1 MSKIR
6 SRRRDVGRE
15 RHWQEVIRGQRSS
28 GQSVREYCRQAGVKE
43 ASFYWWRREL
53 ARRSPAQKRAQ
64 PRSRAGSSR
73 NAGRALAGPGRGR
86 RVAPKRTQKSGQ
98 GRSPSRAAA
107 HGQPSP
113 FLPIHV
119 LTDSTASDVEIHLGG
134 GRVVCV
140 RPGFDQQTL
149 RDVLAAL
156 EARSC

>member
-6 SRRRDVGRE
+6 SRRRDPGRE
-15 RHWQEVIRGQRSS
+15 RHWQEVIRAHTSS

-53 ARRSPAQKRAQ
+53 ARRSPTEKRAR

-73 NAGRALAGPGRGR
+73 EAGPASAGPGRGR
-86 RVAPKRTQKSGQ
+86 RAASKRTRKSGQ
-98 GRSPSRAAA
+98 GRSPSRPAA
-107 HGQPSP
+107 HGPRSP
-113 FLPIHV
+113 FLPVHV
-119 LTDSTASDVEIHLGG
+119 LTDTTAAGVEIHLGG
-134 GRVVCV
+134 GRMVCV

-156 EARSC
+156 EGRSC